1 MFLSSG
7 VIFFVGKEQLE
18 AAYEKKNAAC
28 ARWRAILPRRG
39 MSISRRIV
47 LTCIAVLILLPS
59 IAFSRNEKQI
69 VFAMN
74 LPPSFLGEGAADII
88 SYLNI
93 LRKGVKQKTGIDL
106 KISTYNSFDA
116 VSQSLKKG
124 DADVAWMSPLQ
135 FAKIKASDNGGNIVP
150 LVAMSVAGSTKS
162 ATCLFVRR
170 GADIRDLDGLVSSR
184 VAFSDQQGW
193 VVLNEI
199 FDAQKYPF
207 SPFDLFSTHEE
218 ITRESAAYALHLK
231 EIDAMV
237 IEQSYLPFIEKS
249 IKGFKKEVT
258 PVACSKPMT
267 NALIVYRKNI
277 SAVKAAKLKKV
288 FLSMNKD
295 TAFRPLQKFFRATD
309 ARWVNCNTGMYAD
322 WFNVL
327 ARATRKGWIRDY
339 NRLERVRGGK
349 SE

>member
-1 MFLSSG
+1 M
-7 VIFFVGKEQLE
+7 
-18 AAYEKKNAAC
+18 N
-28 ARWRAILPRRG
+28 
-39 MSISRRIV
+39 ISRRIV
-47 LTCIAVLILLPS
+47 LTCIVALILLPS

-93 LRKGVKQKTGIDL
+93 LRKGVRQKTGIDL
-106 KISTYNSFDA
+106 KVSTYNSFDA
-116 VSQSLKKG
+116 VSQALKKG
-124 DADVAWMSPLQ
+124 DADAAWMSPLQ
-135 FAKIKASDNGGNIVP
+135 FAKMKAADNSGHIAP
-150 LVAMSVAGSTKS
+150 LVVLSVAGSTKS
-162 ATCLFVRR
+162 ATCLFVRK

-207 SPFDLFSTHEE
+207 PPFDFFSSHEE

-237 IEQSYLPFIEKS
+237 IEPYYLPFIDKN
-249 IKGFKKEVT
+249 IKGFRKEAM
-258 PVACSKPMT
+258 PLACSKPMS
-267 NALIVYRKNI
+267 NALVVYRKDI
-277 SAVKAAKLKKV
+277 GAARAEKLKRV
-288 FLSMNKD
+288 FLTMHSD
-295 TAFRPLQKFFRATD
+295 SAFRPLQKFFRAAG
-309 ARWVNCNTGMYAD
+309 ARWVNGNAGMYAD
-322 WFNVL
+322 WFNAL
-327 ARATRKGWIRDY
+327 GRAARRGWMRDY